1 MYVNSA
7 LNVSGTVP
15 QLIVSLT
22 LKEVTSQDQGQW
34 RLEVT
39 NDVGTGYVEFQL
51 FLRLADGQDSAK
63 YKYHDTGF
71 TIMYKILCLGQVLLT
86 LRHPARDFCVPF
98 VAYMQSL
105 CGMIVV

>member
-7 LNVSGTVP
+7 LNVSGTAP
-15 QLIVSLT
+15 ELIVSLT

-51 FLRLADGQDSAK
+51 FLRLAGDQDSSTSK
-63 YKYHDTGF
+63 YNYGDTGF
-71 TIMYKILCLGQVLLT
+71 TIM
-86 LRHPARDFCVPF
+86 
-98 VAYMQSL
+98 
-105 CGMIVV
+105 